1 MSKKIIAALLAGA
14 MILSI
19 SSCGKKNEETT
30 TPAATT
36 TAETTAETTTEATTE
51 ATTTEAETT
60 TETEAATEEATDTSV
75 PENEDSAEAETNDC
89 EKLVNAVLNS
99 GIEFGATA
107 LVEDEEWLSEGMGYN
122 PVLIDEYGV
131 ATALMSVHLI
141 EIAVIK
147 PAEGKMDD
155 VIAMLNERKQK
166 LLDEVAFYPAQVEAA
181 EKTVVGSKGEYA
193 YLICD
198 NSAAEAEA
206 KLIEAIG

>member
-1 MSKKIIAALLAGA
+1 MNKKIIAALLAGA
-14 MILSI
+14 MILSA

-36 TAETTAETTTEATTE
+36 TAETEAET
-51 ATTTEAETT
+51 TTTEAETT

-107 LVEDEEWLSEGMGYN
+107 LVEDKEMLADVMGYDLD
-122 PVLIDEYGV
+122 LIDEYGV
-131 ATALMSVHLI
+131 ATALMNVHLI

-147 PAEGKMDD
+147 PAEGKMED
-155 VIAMLNERKQK
+155 VIAMLNDRKQK

-198 NSAAEAEA
+198 NSAAEAEE

>member
-36 TAETTAETTTEATTE
+36 TAETTAETTTE

-122 PVLIDEYGV
+122 LDLIDEYGV

-155 VIAMLNERKQK
+155 EM
-166 LLDEVAFYPAQVEAA
+166 
-181 EKTVVGSKGEYA
+181 
-193 YLICD
+193 D
-198 NSAAEAEA
+198 NVM
-206 KLIEAIG
+206 

>member
-1 MSKKIIAALLAGA
+1 MNKKIIAALLAGA

-36 TAETTAETTTEATTE
+36 PAETTTE

-89 EKLVNAVLNS
+89 VKLVNAVLNS

-107 LVEDEEWLSEGMGYN
+107 LVEDEELLADVMGYDLD
-122 PVLIDEYGV
+122 LIDEYGV

-141 EIAVIK
+141 EIAVVK
-147 PAEGKMDD
+147 PAEGKMED
-155 VIAMLNERKQK
+155 VLKMFNERKEK
-166 LLDEVAFYPAQVEAA
+166 LINELAFYPAQVEAA
-181 EKTVVGSKGEYA
+181 EKTVIGSKGEYA

-198 NSAAEAEA
+198 NSAAEAEE

>member
-1 MSKKIIAALLAGA
+1 MSKRIIAALLAGA

-122 PVLIDEYGV
+122 LDLIDEYGV

-147 PAEGKMDD
+147 PAEGKMED

-198 NSAAEAEA
+198 TSAAEAET

>member
-36 TAETTAETTTEATTE
+36 PTETTTE

-107 LVEDEEWLSEGMGYN
+107 LVEDKELLADVMGYDLD
-122 PVLIDEYGV
+122 LIDEYGV

-141 EIAVIK
+141 EIAVVK
-147 PAEGKMDD
+147 PAEGKMED
-155 VIAMLNERKQK
+155 VLKMFNERKEK
-166 LLDEVAFYPAQVEAA
+166 LINELAFYPAQVEAA
-181 EKTVVGSKGEYA
+181 EKTVIGSKGEYA

-198 NSAAEAEA
+198 NSAAEAEE

>member
-1 MSKKIIAALLAGA
+1 MSKRIIAALLAGA

-36 TAETTAETTTEATTE
+36 TAETTAETTTE

-107 LVEDEEWLSEGMGYN
+107 LVEDEEWLADGMGYN
-122 PVLIDEYGV
+122 LDLIDEYGV

-198 NSAAEAEA
+198 NSAAEAET

>member
-36 TAETTAETTTEATTE
+36 PAETTTE

-107 LVEDEEWLSEGMGYN
+107 LVEDKELLADVMGYDLD
-122 PVLIDEYGV
+122 LIDEYGV

-141 EIAVIK
+141 EIAVVK
-147 PAEGKMDD
+147 PAEGKMED
-155 VIAMLNERKQK
+155 VLKMFNERKEK
-166 LLDEVAFYPAQVEAA
+166 LINELAFYPAQVEAA
-181 EKTVVGSKGEYA
+181 EKTVIGSKGEYA

-198 NSAAEAEA
+198 NSAAEAEE

>member
-1 MSKKIIAALLAGA
+1 MSKKFIAAILAGA

-36 TAETTAETTTEATTE
+36 TAETEAET
-51 ATTTEAETT
+51 TTTEAETT
-60 TETEAATEEATDTSV
+60 TTEAETTTGTEPATEEATV

-107 LVEDEEWLSEGMGYN
+107 LVEDKELLSDVMGYDLD
-122 PVLIDEYGV
+122 LIDEYGV

-155 VIAMLNERKQK
+155 VIKMFNERKEK
-166 LLDEVAFYPAQVEAA
+166 LINELAFYPAQVEAA
-181 EKTVVGSKGEYA
+181 EKTVIGSKGEYA

>member
-36 TAETTAETTTEATTE
+36 PAETTTE

-107 LVEDEEWLSEGMGYN
+107 LVEDKEMLADVMGYDLD
-122 PVLIDEYGV
+122 LIDEYGV

-141 EIAVIK
+141 EIAVVK
-147 PAEGKMDD
+147 PAEGKMED
-155 VIAMLNERKQK
+155 VLKMFNERKEK
-166 LLDEVAFYPAQVEAA
+166 LINELAFYPAQVEAA
-181 EKTVVGSKGEYA
+181 EKTVIGSKGEYA

-198 NSAAEAEA
+198 NSAAEAEE

>member
-36 TAETTAETTTEATTE
+36 PAETTTE

-107 LVEDEEWLSEGMGYN
+107 LVEDKELLADVMGYDLD
-122 PVLIDEYGV
+122 LIDEYGV

-141 EIAVIK
+141 EIAVVK
-147 PAEGKMDD
+147 PAEGKMED
-155 VIAMLNERKQK
+155 VLKMFNERKEK
-166 LLDEVAFYPAQVEAA
+166 LINELAFYPAQVEAA
-181 EKTVVGSKGEYA
+181 EKTVIGSKGEYA

>member
-1 MSKKIIAALLAGA
+1 MNKKIIAAILAGA

-36 TAETTAETTTEATTE
+36 TAETEAET
-51 ATTTEAETT
+51 TTTEAETT
-60 TETEAATEEATDTSV
+60 TGTEPATEEATDTSV

-107 LVEDEEWLSEGMGYN
+107 LVEDKELLSDVMGYDLD
-122 PVLIDEYGV
+122 LIDEYGV

-141 EIAVIK
+141 EIAVVK
-147 PAEGKMDD
+147 PAEGKMED
-155 VIAMLNERKQK
+155 VLKMFNERKEK
-166 LLDEVAFYPAQVEAA
+166 LINELAFYPAQVEAA
-181 EKTVVGSKGEYA
+181 EKTVIGSKGEYA

>member
-1 MSKKIIAALLAGA
+1 MNKKIIAALLAGA

-36 TAETTAETTTEATTE
+36 PAETTTE

-107 LVEDEEWLSEGMGYN
+107 LVEDEELLSDVMGYDLD
-122 PVLIDEYGV
+122 LIDEYGV

-141 EIAVIK
+141 EIAVVK
-147 PAEGKMDD
+147 PAEGKMED
-155 VIAMLNERKQK
+155 VLKMFNERKEK
-166 LLDEVAFYPAQVEAA
+166 LINELAFYPAQVEAA
-181 EKTVVGSKGEYA
+181 EKTVIGSKGEYA

-198 NSAAEAEA
+198 NSAAEAEE